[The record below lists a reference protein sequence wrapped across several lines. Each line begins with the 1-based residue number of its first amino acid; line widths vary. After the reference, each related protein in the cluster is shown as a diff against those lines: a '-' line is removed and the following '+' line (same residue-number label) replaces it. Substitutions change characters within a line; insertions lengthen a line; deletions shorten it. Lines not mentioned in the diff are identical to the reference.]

1 MTNAA
6 TDCTNGDFPLENLK
20 LANPSFIFCPT
31 GVKAQL
37 EQTEGYK
44 DLTAVQEGRV
54 YEMDPTWMTCQGR
67 GLIQAVSFMAGTVYP
82 ELLEDTGDGTETS
95 SDDSSSA
102 SSTPDSAPTSE
113 LKIGDEGDDVL
124 RLQNRLQELG
134 YLFVQPTGLFA
145 EGTEQSV
152 KDFQLL
158 NGMVVTGVADEATL
172 TLLFSDEAV
181 PRTSN

>member
-1 MTNAA
+1 M
-6 TDCTNGDFPLENLK
+6 
-20 LANPSFIFCPT
+20 
-31 GVKAQL
+31 
-37 EQTEGYK
+37 
-44 DLTAVQEGRV
+44 
-54 YEMDPTWMTCQGR
+54 
-67 GLIQAVSFMAGTVYP
+67 
-82 ELLEDTGDGTETS
+82 
-95 SDDSSSA
+95 
-102 SSTPDSAPTSE
+102 
-113 LKIGDEGDDVL
+113 L

-134 YLFVQPTGLFA
+134 YLFVRPTGLFA